1 MATIPYWV
9 ILLPGIDAGLM
20 LFVGFNYL
28 LISAIGVLIIGLPLG
43 VLSAFL
49 LIKYDRLTFDN
60 LMKVAV
66 AFATVISSVLILG
79 VGRFSVVFVPG
90 ILFAAIA
97 MALWS
102 GKILLPKIK
111 TKHGDKTLV

>member
-1 MATIPYWV
+1 MNRNLILLSILGLLVSSVMATIPYWV

-20 LFVGFNYL
+20 LFVGFN
-28 LISAIGVLIIGLPLG
+28 
-43 VLSAFL
+43 
-49 LIKYDRLTFDN
+49 N